1 MKVTM
6 ETSIQR
12 NNVFNVLRK
21 DDYKSRNI
29 FTKISLKNKSEM
41 TFFFKRE
48 REYKFVTNDSERCA
62 SGKRKAIVDG

>member
-12 NNVFNVLRK
+12 NNVLRK
-21 DDYKSRNI
+21 EDYKSRNI

-41 TFFFKRE
+41 TFFFRE
-48 REYKFVTNDSERCA
+48 IEYKFVTNDSERCA